1 MSAAVRADLLDLQ
14 SSSSSNGLM
23 EPQNEAKNSKPIQ
36 LCQDGLTPKTVSVIL
51 GCSSHTDLEMR
62 SSCYGDV
69 DFPKGNPEVVGS
81 NPSGGKKTFFPF
93 IVDLTKAIVYKF
105 RKFPD
110 FT

>member
-14 SSSSSNGLM
+14 SSSSSSGHM
-23 EPQNEAKNSKPIQ
+23 EHQNEAKNSKPIQ

-69 DFPKGNPEVVGS
+69 DFPKGNHGVVGS
-81 NPSGGKKTFFPF
+81 NPSGDKKNFFLFLMILLKPQHRNL
-93 IVDLTKAIVYKF
+93 IICLVY
-105 RKFPD
+105 
-110 FT
+110 

>member
-14 SSSSSNGLM
+14 SSSSSSGHM
-23 EPQNEAKNSKPIQ
+23 EQQNEAKNSKPIQ

-69 DFPKGNPEVVGS
+69 DFPKGNHGVVGS
-81 NPSGGKKTFFPF
+81 NPSGDKKNFFLFLMILLKPQHRNL
-93 IVDLTKAIVYKF
+93 IICLVY
-105 RKFPD
+105 
-110 FT
+110 